1 VLHHMNFKA
10 KVFACEFSPCG
21 RSFAVCAGKT
31 IQIWA
36 TPTMLKEFAPF
47 RLLRQ
52 YGGMYDDATCVGWS
66 ADSRWVIVGS
76 KDLTAR
82 VYSAN
87 HVEGYAPPT
96 LAGHRE
102 PLVHVAFAG
111 DAGDA
116 CFTVSKDGAVFEWRL
131 EEAEEEPPGGDLA
144 RRKNKSLAKTKTK
157 RWRMCGKHFFHQPA
171 KLTCADYHRATG
183 LLCAG
188 FGHGVFTM
196 HRLSPDS
203 FEHVQTLSVSQE
215 KVSACAFDETG
226 DWIALGCAK
235 LGQLV
240 VWEWQSE
247 AYVYKQQ
254 GHYFD
259 VNACAYAPDGS
270 MLATAADDHK
280 VKVWSATTGS
290 CFVTFAEHAAPVSAV
305 AFLPTGHALLSAS
318 LDGTVRAFDL
328 MRYRNFRVL
337 TSPDP
342 SQFVSL
348 AVDPTGEIVCAGK
361 PRSEATKSEKRKAT
375 PLFFFPR
382 VFSCPARFRSFLFSP
397 PSLRRRRLRSRNVMI
412 VPKSNADAQ

>member
-1 VLHHMNFKA
+1 
-10 KVFACEFSPCG
+10 
-21 RSFAVCAGKT
+21 
-31 IQIWA
+31 
-36 TPTMLKEFAPF
+36 
-47 RLLRQ
+47 
-52 YGGMYDDATCVGWS
+52 
-66 ADSRWVIVGS
+66 
-76 KDLTAR
+76 
-82 VYSAN
+82 
-87 HVEGYAPPT
+87 
-96 LAGHRE
+96 
-102 PLVHVAFAG
+102 
-111 DAGDA
+111 
-116 CFTVSKDGAVFEWRL
+116 
-131 EEAEEEPPGGDLA
+131 
-144 RRKNKSLAKTKTK
+144 
-157 RWRMCGKHFFHQPA
+157 MCGKHFFHQPA

-226 DWIALGCAK
+226 DWIALGCAR

>member
-1 VLHHMNFKA
+1 MNFKGA
-10 KVFACEFSPCG
+10 VSACEFSPCG
-21 RSFAVCAGKT
+21 RSFAVCVGKPL
-31 IQIWA
+31 QIWA

-52 YGGMYDDATCVGWS
+52 YGGMYDAATCIGWS
-66 ADSRWVIVGS
+66 ADSRWVVVGS

-82 VYSAN
+82 VFSAN

-116 CFTVSKDGAVFEWRL
+116 VFTVSKDGAVFEWRL
-131 EEAEEEPPGGDLA
+131 EEEEEEETDQHSRRRGA
-144 RRKNKSLAKTKTK
+144 RSKTPTKTKTK
-157 RWRMCGKHFFHQPA
+157 RWRMRGKHFFHQPA
-171 KLTCADYHRATG
+171 KLTCASYHRRTG
-183 LLCAG
+183 MLCAG

-196 HRLSPDS
+196 HKLSPDR

-215 KVSACAFDETG
+215 KVSACSFDETG
-226 DWIALGCAK
+226 DWIALGCAR

-280 VKVWSATTGS
+280 VKVWSASTGS
-290 CFVTFAEHAAPVSAV
+290 CFVTFAEHKAPVSAV
-305 AFLPTGHALLSAS
+305 AFLPSGHALLSAS

-328 MRYRNFRVL
+328 MRYRNFRVM

-342 SQFVSL
+342 CQFVSL
-348 AVDPTGEIVCAGK
+348 AVDPTGEIVCAG
-361 PRSEATKSEKRKAT
+361 A
-375 PLFFFPR
+375 
-382 VFSCPARFRSFLFSP
+382 
-397 PSLRRRRLRSRNVMI
+397 
-412 VPKSNADAQ
+412 